1 MTSESMVLGRRNSV
15 LAAVIGTV
23 LASYAGSA
31 TALEFEFDNGGRLNW
46 NTTLSV
52 GASWRAED
60 PARRLYT
67 RADGSALGL
76 YNAPLIPGT
85 YVGPDD
91 GLAGNHA
98 AGDGNLNYAKGD
110 RFTTPFKLIT
120 DLEYKKDRWGG
131 LVRVKA
137 WYDQA
142 LNEEKVRYG
151 SQANEYNGVRKGLG
165 PVPGYR
171 PCNPTE
177 SANWNGSL
185 NCMPVSPPGQNL
197 WPQAKLSDKGFEAEQ
212 KFDNVYLLDA
222 YVYGSFDIGET
233 DLQLRLG
240 RQVINWGES
249 IFIQGVNQTNP
260 IDVPAAR
267 RAGAELKE
275 ILLPVEMLYFNWGL
289 PFGSLEAF
297 YQLKWDNTSVDA
309 CGTYFTSTSTLVGS
323 DPGSCRSLTV
333 FGAAIGTSV
342 AGVVNPHLSAQ
353 PYQVSAA
360 GSYIPAVKGQDA
372 SDSGQFG
379 VAFRFPVDAIDTEI
393 GLYAMNIHSR
403 LPFTRSV
410 NGTNPRD
417 IPQPYRSALQAQ
429 GLIGSDAWGWFYKV
443 PTSTTLFRSLIPTLE
458 GTYEGIIRQAGGN
471 VDLQTAKGGWVY
483 PEDIQIYGI
492 SAATNLFGWSTSAE
506 VSFQKDV
513 PAQVNGNDLLGAG
526 ISGIGPYR
534 EEASR
539 VAALGEGA
547 FLLGYDLFDK
557 TQAQLNFVKTYSNYL
572 GADNIVL
579 VGEVGGQWNDVPN
592 YKKGGVRYGRG
603 FMYGTGSGPEYAPG
617 GFAQGQPTI
626 PLINGNWCSPTLV
639 GAPIPIANT
648 SFNPHPEGCRNDG
661 YVTDMAW
668 GYRLRASLS
677 YNNVFSTGIG
687 VTPSVFWSDDVN
699 GVSMDPTFN
708 EGRSTLGLGL
718 KFDLAKKYVLD
729 FNYVSYANKTFD
741 PLFDRDYYSASFS
754 VTF

>member
-1 MTSESMVLGRRNSV
+1 MTSESMVLGRRNTV

-85 YVGPDD
+85 FLGPDD

-171 PCNPTE
+171 LCNATE
-177 SANWNGSL
+177 SANWNRSL

-275 ILLPVEMLYFNWGL
+275 ILMPVEMLYFNWGL
-289 PFGSLEAF
+289 PVGSLEAF
-297 YQLKWDNTSVDA
+297 YQIRWDNTSVDA
-309 CGTYFTSTSTLVGS
+309 CGTYFTATSTLVGA
-323 DPGSCRSLTV
+323 DPGSCRSLTP
-333 FGAAIGTSV
+333 IG
-342 AGVVNPHLSAQ
+342 GQL
-353 PYQVSAA
+353 
-360 GSYIPAVKGQDA
+360 GS
-372 SDSGQFG
+372 
-379 VAFRFPVDAIDTEI
+379 
-393 GLYAMNIHSR
+393 
-403 LPFTRSV
+403 SV
-410 NGTNPRD
+410 NGVIVPQLGSLPYVVSGIGPVRASRQRHRAQRQWPVRPGIPLPGGRD
-417 IPQPYRSALQAQ
+417 RHRDRPVRHEHPQPPALHGWPGRHQPERPAGADQGCADGRRHHRHGRLRTLLGVGHELASATCCRASRRASRAALKAQ
-429 GLIGSDAWGWFYKV
+429 GI
-443 PTSTTLFRSLIPTLE
+443 
-458 GTYEGIIRQAGGN
+458 TY
-471 VDLQTAKGGWVY
+471 DLQSGVGYWQY
-483 PEDIQIYGI
+483 PEDIQIFGI
-492 SAATNLFGWSTSAE
+492 SAATNLFGWSTSGE
-506 VSFQKDV
+506 LSFQQDV
-513 PAQVNGNDLLGAG
+513 PVQINGNDVLGA
-526 ISGIGPYR
+526 SYLGIGPFR
-534 EEASR
+534 EEAAEINAR
-539 VAALGEGA
+539 APGDRTLD
-547 FLLGYDLFDK
+547 GYDRFDK

-579 VGEVGGQWNDVPN
+579 VGEVGGQWNDIPN
-592 YKKGGVRYGRG
+592 YKKGGRRYGRG

-617 GFAQGQPTI
+617 GYPQGQTSI

-677 YNNVFSTGIG
+677 YNNVMSTGIG